1 MNRQSIWQA
10 QRHEMSPVA
19 GTLSGMAPAPR
30 VSGPDCEIDTAAQM
44 RWEYVDDD
52 VNKSIDV
59 VRNPA

>member
-1 MNRQSIWQA
+1 
-10 QRHEMSPVA
+10 
-19 GTLSGMAPAPR
+19 MAPAPR